1 MMTHKS
7 YVHETD
13 LFVMV
18 MEGNANIAENQRS
31 ALVDSQRN
39 STAFTFTVNTWAAM
53 RGEPSIP
60 GAPGPHIVGVR
71 NRAPP
76 ARLLEPNV

>member
-39 STAFTFTVNTWAAM
+39 STAFTFTVNT
-53 RGEPSIP
+53 
-60 GAPGPHIVGVR
+60 
-71 NRAPP
+71 
-76 ARLLEPNV
+76 